1 MTATR
6 VLLVEDE
13 PRYARFLRE
22 VLAEGQPHDVTWA
35 SSLAD
40 AMARIEAGSFDVV
53 LLDLGLPD
61 ADGTEAV
68 ARLRADAPH
77 LPVVVLSALGEV
89 DVALESM
96 RDGAQEY
103 LVKGQAEHALLARA
117 LRYAI
122 ERKRLLDGVEAAR
135 AEAERA
141 NAVKDEFLAMLGH
154 ELRNP
159 LAPIV
164 TALAILR
171 DGSTP
176 SAPRELQVVERQ
188 VQRLV
193 RLVDDLLDVSRI
205 ARGKLE
211 LELEL
216 VDIADA
222 IADGVETAE
231 PLFEGRNHR
240 LRLDVDRGR
249 LFVWG
254 DRSRLSQVFS
264 NLLTNA
270 AKYTDPGGH
279 IDVVARRE
287 GTRVRVAVR
296 DDGMGIAP
304 DLLPRVFD
312 TFQQGIRTIDRAD
325 GGLGLGLAIVKNV
338 VRLHGGEVSVV
349 SLGPGR
355 GSEFVVVLPLRDR
368 AADTPTEE
376 SAQSRP
382 RPTTSRR
389 VLVVDDNV
397 DSAEM
402 LALALDLMGH
412 VTRVA
417 HDGQGA
423 LALLFEHRPEVAL
436 LDIGLPVI
444 DGYELCRRI
453 LASGIEPRPVLIA
466 ITGYGQQGDR
476 DRARAAG
483 FDHHMV
489 KPVDLHALQALIE
502 DQSPAL

>member
-1 MTATR
+1 MKRTR

-22 VLAEGQPHDVTWA
+22 ILAEGDPHDVIWVET
-35 SSLAD
+35 LA
-40 AMARIEAGSFDVV
+40 AATARIDEQAFDVI

-68 ARLRADAPH
+68 LKICAAAPH
-77 LPVVVLSALGEV
+77 VPVVVLSALGEV

-96 RDGAQEY
+96 RVGAQEY

-122 ERKRLLDGVEAAR
+122 ERKRLIDGVEAAR
-135 AEAERA
+135 TEAERA

-164 TALAILR
+164 TALTILR
-171 DGSTP
+171 EGASAST
-176 SAPRELQVVERQ
+176 ARQLGVVERQ

-211 LELEL
+211 LKLEL
-216 VDIADA
+216 VDLADA
-222 IADGVETAE
+222 IWDGVETAQ

-240 LRLDVDRGR
+240 LRVEIERGR

-254 DRSRLSQVFS
+254 DRTRLSQVFS

-279 IDVVARRE
+279 IVVVAREE
-287 GTRVRVAVR
+287 GERIRVAVR

-304 DLLPRVFD
+304 ELLPRVFD
-312 TFQQGIRTIDRAD
+312 IFQQGTRTIDRAQ

-338 VRLHGGEVSVV
+338 VQLHGGEVGAASR
-349 SLGPGR
+349 GPGE
-355 GSEFVVVLPLRDR
+355 GSEFVVTLPSR
-368 AADTPTEE
+368 APSSSVSPGA
-376 SAQSRP
+376 SAPAPSAFVPKRI
-382 RPTTSRR
+382 
-389 VLVVDDNV
+389 LVVDDNV

-402 LALALDLMGH
+402 IALALDLMGH
-412 VTRVA
+412 LTRIA
-417 HDGQGA
+417 HDGTRA
-423 LALLFEHRPEVAL
+423 LELVREHRPDVAL

-453 LASGIEPRPVLIA
+453 LSSGIEPRPTLIA

-476 DRARAAG
+476 ERARAAG
-483 FDHHMV
+483 FDYHLV
-489 KPVDLHALQALIE
+489 KPVDMRALGALIE
-502 DQSPAL
+502 ERPPS